1 MAHVLGASRPH
12 VEAGFGTPA
21 KQNRWTVAFRVILAI
36 PQFIVLWALGIG
48 VFVVA
53 ILGWF
58 AALFTGRMPPGFARF
73 ISQYIEY
80 FTRVV
85 AYTYLMRDE
94 YPPFGF
100 EQAYPVNLS
109 IGTGPVRRLA
119 VLFRLVLLVPAE
131 IVGGVSMVG
140 VAVASFVLWLIVLIS
155 GTMPHALFDA
165 LSAVLRFQARTLA
178 YGYMLTGKYPG
189 EIFGD
194 AHTFVPAPAG
204 FSAPAYGAAP
214 PTAPPYGTLPPP
226 APPYG
231 TLPAPAPPYGTLPQ
245 PAPPYGTPSAPTPS
259 EYVPPAPAAAVPP
272 PPSPHWPPAGAVT
285 APPPSGTAASFAP
298 PSAPRVGPLVLAKPA
313 KRLVALFIVLGVV
326 GYCVYIPLEI
336 GAASGINAVVVN
348 SSLVDA
354 HNRLANDL
362 ATVEQQQ
369 ASCTKGDLACVQS
382 GDMNLADAF
391 QRFAD
396 TEQTLSF
403 PSSEQATAQ
412 VLQTD
417 TRTLIA
423 LLQKLSTDSP
433 TAYTSDETQLENEA
447 SQFDSSYQ
455 AWADTT

>member
-1 MAHVLGASRPH
+1 MAHVLGASRPR

-48 VFVVA
+48 VFVVV

-58 AALFTGRMPPGFARF
+58 AALFTGHMPPGFARF

-100 EQAYPVNLS
+100 DQAYPVNLA

-140 VAVASFVLWLIVLIS
+140 VAVASFVVWLIVLIS
-155 GTMPHALFDA
+155 GTMPRALYDA

-204 FSAPAYGAAP
+204 FSAPAYGAALS
-214 PTAPPYGTLPPP
+214 TAPPYGTLPPP

-231 TLPAPAPPYGTLPQ
+231 T
-245 PAPPYGTPSAPTPS
+245 PSAPPPS

-272 PPSPHWPPAGAVT
+272 PPSPYWPPAGTAT
-285 APPPSGTAASFAP
+285 APPPSGMAASFAP

-382 GDMNLADAF
+382 GDRNLANAF
-391 QRFAD
+391 QRFAH
-396 TEQTLSF
+396 TQQTLSF

-447 SQFDSSYQ
+447 NQFDSSYQ